1 MPISVTKYMVSRTRC
16 FYTIAHLKRPPLRA
30 FGALQWAFF
39 ISALVTVTLQPINYL
54 LYLDYSAKG
63 RIIIYNR
70 HFKGAKV
77 YYEADI
83 EIP

>member
-1 MPISVTKYMVSRTRC
+1 M
-16 FYTIAHLKRPPLRA
+16 
-30 FGALQWAFF
+30 WAFF
-39 ISALVTVTLQPINYL
+39 IRALVTVTLQPINYL

-77 YYEADI
+77 YTFSFWASGVILGCLVVIHTYI
-83 EIP
+83 HSIWILKRPYVL